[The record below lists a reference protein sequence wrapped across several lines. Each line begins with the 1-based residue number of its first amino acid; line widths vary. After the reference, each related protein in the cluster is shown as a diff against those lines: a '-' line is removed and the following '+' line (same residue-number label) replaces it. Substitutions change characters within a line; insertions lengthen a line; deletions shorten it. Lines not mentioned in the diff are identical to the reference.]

1 MEHSPWRAR
10 RRVLGEDKMKI
21 KRDSQIEGAVVEM
34 EGAKDVTMKILIG
47 PDDGS
52 QNIIMRLFTVSP
64 GGHTP
69 YHTHDFE
76 HLVKVLAGKGVVV
89 DKDGNKHDLS
99 PGQNVFVEPNEK
111 HQFANPHSEPLE
123 MTCTIPNPDLK

>member
-1 MEHSPWRAR
+1 
-10 RRVLGEDKMKI
+10 MKL
-21 KRDSQIEGAVVEM
+21 KRDSDVQGTPVEM

-52 QNIIMRLFTVSP
+52 RNIIMRLFRVLA

-76 HLVKVLAGKGVVV
+76 HLVRVLAGKGVVI
-89 DKDGNKHDLS
+89 DEDGNKHELS
-99 PGQNVFVEPNEK
+99 PGQSVFVKPNEK
-111 HQFANPHSEPLE
+111 HQFANPFSEPFE

>member
-1 MEHSPWRAR
+1 
-10 RRVLGEDKMKI
+10 MKI
-21 KRDSQIEGAVVEM
+21 TRDSEIRAVPADM
-34 EGAKDVTMKILIG
+34 EGAKDVTMRILIG

-52 QNIIMRLFTVSP
+52 QNIIMRLFTISP

-69 YHTHDFE
+69 YHTHDYE
-76 HLVKVLAGKGVVV
+76 HLVKALSGKGVAV

-111 HQFANPHSEPLE
+111 HQFANPFSEPFEL
-123 MTCTIPNPDLK
+123 TCTIPNPDLKCAV